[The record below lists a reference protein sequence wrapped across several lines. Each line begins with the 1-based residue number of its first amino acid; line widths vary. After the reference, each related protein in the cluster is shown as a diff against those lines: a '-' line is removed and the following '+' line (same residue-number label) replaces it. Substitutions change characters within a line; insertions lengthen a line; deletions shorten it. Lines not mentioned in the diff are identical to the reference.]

1 MFHKAIYK
9 LINTLARKI
18 KGDSYSLD
26 ESIPI
31 NSLLAVSIRR
41 SLMLLRAILFFY
53 SPMHKLFLGKG
64 VTIRNR
70 IMLRLGK
77 GVTLGD
83 YVLIDSLSK
92 NGVLLGDNVNIGEY
106 TRIEASGSITDIG
119 KGISI
124 GNNSGIGSFS
134 FIGGAGGVEIGQD
147 VIMGQMVSFHPENH
161 NFDALDIPIRLQ
173 GVWRQGITIGDDC
186 WIGVKVT
193 FLDGARVGKGCVI
206 AAGSIVRGDIPEYSV
221 VAGVPAKVIKSRRNK
236 NNE

>member
-9 LINTLARKI
+9 LINTVARKI
-18 KGDSYSLD
+18 KGGSYSLD

-31 NSLLAVSIRR
+31 KALLAVSIRR
-41 SLMLLRAILFFY
+41 SLMLLRSILFFH
-53 SPMHKLFLGKG
+53 SPMQKLFLGKG
-64 VTIRNR
+64 VTIKNR
-70 IMLRLGK
+70 VMLRLGK

-83 YVLIDSLSK
+83 YVLIDCLSQK
-92 NGVLLGDNVNIGEY
+92 GVMLGDNVNIGEY

-119 KGISI
+119 EGISI

-134 FIGGAGGVEIGQD
+134 FIGGAGGVKIGQD

-161 NFDALDIPIRLQ
+161 NFDRLDIPIRLQ
-173 GVWRQGITIGDDC
+173 GVWRQGISIGDDC

-206 AAGSIVRGDIPEYSV
+206 AAGSIVRGEIPEYSV
-221 VAGVPAKVIKSRRNK
+221 VAGVPAKVIRNRRNK